1 MTIII
6 SPDNPHYREY
16 AALREQRRD
25 ISKRMYETLR
35 LMSELQGVSLA
46 WEKFGILHGV
56 NRKGDR
62 DDYRHYSAVKMRIN
76 ENLDRFGYIV
86 LTLQRN
92 YADLTQKMEALVRSE
107 EKGVQ

>member
-6 SPDNPHYREY
+6 SPDNPHYLKYAVLRRE
-16 AALREQRRD
+16 RKE

-62 DDYRHYSAVKMRIN
+62 DDYRHYSAVKMRVN

-92 YADLTQKMEALVRSE
+92 YADLTQKMEELARSE
-107 EKGVQ
+107 EKGDR